1 MKTKLVQLVWRG
13 ESSVDPRFS
22 SFMLPWT
29 LADIRNHD
37 NYTRVCIFTIW
48 SFNLIWNVSLM
59 LFSCGVFMCVCVYV
73 VKCDKND
80 IGVQWWHWNIRT
92 IFFLVSERGV
102 KGKLFTAWNTC
113 LCSSMRDSSTNFF
126 DVFQQFSKK
135 NVFFIFFYPF

>member
-48 SFNLIWNVSLM
+48 YFNLIWNVSLM
-59 LFSCGVFMCVCVYV
+59 LFSCGVFMCVFLYWNVTKMTLGCSDGIEILERFFWL
-73 VKCDKND
+73 VKE
-80 IGVQWWHWNIRT
+80 GW
-92 IFFLVSERGV
+92 
-102 KGKLFTAWNTC
+102 KGKHSQLEMC
-113 LCSSMRDSSTNFF
+113 LCSSMRDNSTNFSY
-126 DVFQQFSKK
+126 VFLQFSK
-135 NVFFIFFYPF
+135 NYVFFIFFYPF